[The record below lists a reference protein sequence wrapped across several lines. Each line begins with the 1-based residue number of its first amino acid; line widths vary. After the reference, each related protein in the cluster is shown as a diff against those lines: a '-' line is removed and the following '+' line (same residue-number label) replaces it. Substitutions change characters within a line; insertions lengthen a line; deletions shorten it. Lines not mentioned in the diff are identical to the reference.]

1 MSDDFFTSMLAGDA
15 QSAFDAEFDVGVA
28 NGDGLL
34 GKMGIPTGKLTDESV
49 AAFKTLTE
57 TTTAQLALKRQL
69 TGSVKTYTTALVKI
83 AEEENKCRELGIL
96 TTQKLNEL
104 KAEAAK
110 AWAKYQ
116 SATMVLTAQTKNDVN
131 LIGYQARKE
140 IDHQNFLHTL
150 NLDKEDHRYN
160 NRRQI
165 AEARHESWVSR
176 IQETI
181 AGAIG
186 KIKGGNSAGQLP
198 QGQSQKVFGIF
209 DKVEARR

>member
-1 MSDDFFTSMLAGDA
+1 MSEDFFTSMLAGDA
-15 QSAFDAEFDVGVA
+15 QSAFDAEFNIGA
-28 NGDGLL
+28 SQGDSLL
-34 GKMGIPTGKLTDESV
+34 GRMGIPTGKLTDESV

-116 SATMVLTAQTKNDVN
+116 SATMVLTAQTKNDVG
-131 LIGYQARKE
+131 LLGYQAGKE
-140 IDHQNFLHTL
+140 VAHQNFLHSL
-150 NLDKEDHRYN
+150 NLDKEDKRYN
-160 NRRQI
+160 NRREI
-165 AEARHESWVSR
+165 AQARHDSWVSR

-186 KIKGGNSAGQLP
+186 KIKGGATAQLP

-209 DKVEARR
+209 EKVEARR